1 MRGDTHLNVY
11 TSEHNSKAYRD
22 EFIGKSIRVLK
33 SSNPSEVGLT
43 GYVVDESRNML
54 VIDTET
60 GEKKLIKKN
69 VVIEM
74 SGKIIYGKDIVGR
87 PEDRIKR

>member
-1 MRGDTHLNVY
+1 MNVY
-11 TSEHNSKAYRD
+11 PGERNSKVYRD

-33 SSNPSEVGLT
+33 SSNPSEVGHA
-43 GYVVDESRNML
+43 GCVVDESRNML

-74 SGKIIYGKDIVGR
+74 NGKIIYGKDIVGR

>member
-1 MRGDTHLNVY
+1 MRGDIRLNVY
-11 TSEHNSKAYRD
+11 PSEHNSKAYRD
-22 EFIGKSIRVLK
+22 EFIGKSIRVSR

-74 SGKIIYGKDIVGR
+74 NGKIIYGKDIVGR